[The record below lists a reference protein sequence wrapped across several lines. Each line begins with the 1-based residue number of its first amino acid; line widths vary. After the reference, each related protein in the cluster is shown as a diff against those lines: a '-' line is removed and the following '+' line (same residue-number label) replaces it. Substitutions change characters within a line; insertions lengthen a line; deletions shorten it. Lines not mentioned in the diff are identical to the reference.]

1 VDPGVTE
8 SYPVVYTVNLSASA
22 ARIKQGTWSPTPI
35 QAGIRPF
42 DPHSG
47 TVGDIIVAAD
57 GQRTQTAA
65 ALAAVFEDAGVGQ
78 DITLKI
84 VRGDAEREVEV
95 RLIDLGT

>member
-1 VDPGVTE
+1 VDPGVIE

-57 GQRTQTAA
+57 TFQR
-65 ALAAVFEDAGVGQ
+65 
-78 DITLKI
+78 IMW
-84 VRGDAEREVEV
+84 
-95 RLIDLGT
+95 